1 MEGRNIEAL
10 IPHGIDHAAYEALA
24 LLRGF
29 CTNNSRYSWH
39 RDAKVAT
46 TVRLRV
52 KSAELHYWANG
63 EGKDSNLRYGFHRI
77 TTLAS
82 RCLKPLSH
90 LSKNFTYS
98 IYFTLR

>member
-1 MEGRNIEAL
+1 HVSLFVKAHLATRKGTIHRHRAGIHPHLWLKMKGRDIEAL
-10 IPHGIDHAAYEALA
+10 MLHGIDHAAYKALA

-63 EGKDSNLRYGFHRI
+63 EGKDS
-77 TTLAS
+77 
-82 RCLKPLSH
+82 
-90 LSKNFTYS
+90 
-98 IYFTLR
+98 